1 MPDDVRAHALL
12 QETLLGEAL
21 DNLDAGVFLADEQGR
36 YVAVNRYACSLTGYS
51 REELLNMTVHAL
63 AADSS
68 DYEPMLR
75 GSMREGTV
83 GLRRK
88 DGSVVECAW
97 RSGTTKIAGMTFYV
111 GLNWPV
117 AEPSERAAPSAS

>member
-1 MPDDVRAHALL
+1 MAEDVRAHALL

-36 YVAVNRYACSLTGYS
+36 YVAVNRFACTLTGYS
-51 REELLNMTVHAL
+51 REELLGMTVHAI
-63 AADSS
+63 AADAS

-75 GSMREGTV
+75 GAKSEGVV

-88 DGSVVECAW
+88 DGSIVLCEW

-111 GLNWPV
+111 GLNWPAV
-117 AEPSERAAPSAS
+117 EPSEHGAPSAS

>member
-1 MPDDVRAHALL
+1 MPEAVRAHELL

-36 YVAVNRYACSLTGYS
+36 YVAVNRFACSLTGYS
-51 REELLNMTVHAL
+51 REELLSMTVHAL
-63 AADSS
+63 AADASE
-68 DYEPMLR
+68 YEPMLR
-75 GSMREGTV
+75 GKIRVGTV

-88 DGSVVECAW
+88 DGTLVLCEW

-111 GLNWPV
+111 GLNWPA